1 MIRILITLC
10 WTILFLLLIGNPILL
25 YKAVKIQNELK
36 QIHSRI
42 ESMFECRND
51 TLQAVER
58 QIRAEA
64 LAKMVN
70 RNKLRIGQIEN
81 EFEKAKRKPK

>member
-1 MIRILITLC
+1 MIRISITLC

-25 YKAVKIQNELK
+25 HKTVKIQDELK

-58 QIRAEA
+58 QIRVEA
-64 LAKMVN
+64 LAKIVN
-70 RNKLRIGQIEN
+70 QNKLRIRQIEN
-81 EFEKAKRKPK
+81 EFKKAKRKPK

>member
-1 MIRILITLC
+1 MIRILIALC

-25 YKAVKIQNELK
+25 YKTVKIQNELK

-42 ESMFECRND
+42 ESMFESRND